1 MFYTERTLKTVSIKS
16 KMKNQVGLTSCHP
29 ATAPVPEMYGYK
41 VENGSI
47 VEDSN
52 HHSSADSWSSK
63 SEEQDEM
70 GLVDALTV
78 AVSHVKISEP
88 KRSKLCGSTSP
99 VEQQHSSNLTAN
111 NLCRAF

>member
-1 MFYTERTLKTVSIKS
+1 
-16 KMKNQVGLTSCHP
+16 MKNQVGLTSCHP